1 MKILLFLFLYCI
13 IGEFIYRI
21 MMKKMNNVDID
32 SMSNILIIIGL
43 IIILLIL
50 PYLFWRLMLKTIII
64 FLIE

>member
-13 IGEFIYRI
+13 IGEFIYGI